1 MTETVHAD
9 VPVKNSHRNFSA
21 PEVESGGLA
30 VGKWT
35 TRVDIRSLLP
45 ADSPRATGENI
56 KHTRLLAESGAR
68 LPPIVVQRST
78 MRVIDGM
85 HRLRA
90 AVLRGETEIEVRFF
104 DGAEQDC
111 FPLAV
116 RSNIVHGL
124 PLSLEERAAAAKRII
139 RSHAQWSNQAIGEVT
154 GLHAKTIA
162 ALRRST
168 EGVPHVD
175 ARIGRDG
182 RIRPLDGAQGRMLAG
197 ELLAERPDAPLR
209 QIARAAG
216 VSLGTASDVRRRIR
230 SGQDPVPAG
239 RRTAAAPSPA
249 GGTAPGS
256 RRGAA
261 DPRVM
266 MQNRRVMLWK
276 LRKDP
281 SLRCNEVGRALLR
294 WLEVQAVEG
303 EEWERLLDSVPRH
316 CTAAIAELARGCSG
330 VWQEFAAQ
338 LERR

>member
-1 MTETVHAD
+1 M
-9 VPVKNSHRNFSA
+9 
-21 PEVESGGLA
+21 
-30 VGKWT
+30 
-35 TRVDIRSLLP
+35 
-45 ADSPRATGENI
+45 
-56 KHTRLLAESGAR
+56 LAESGAR

-116 RSNIVHGL
+116 RSNIAHGL
-124 PLSLEERAAAAKRII
+124 PLSVEERAAAAKRII
-139 RSHAQWSNQAIGEVT
+139 RSHAQWSNQAISEVT
-154 GLHAKTIA
+154 GLDAKTIA

-168 EGVPHVD
+168 EGVPQVD

-182 RIRPLDGAQGRMLAG
+182 RVRPLDGAQGRRLAG
-197 ELLAERPDAPLR
+197 ELLAEHPDAPLR

-216 VSLGTASDVRRRIR
+216 VSLGTASDVRRRIH

-239 RRTAAAPSPA
+239 RRTAGPPSPA

-256 RRGAA
+256 RRGTA
-261 DPRVM
+261 DPKVM
-266 MQNRRVMLWK
+266 EQSRRVMLRK
-276 LRKDP
+276 LRQDP

-303 EEWERLLDSVPRH
+303 EEWERLLNSVPMH

-338 LERR
+338 LEQRGQASA